1 VANKTKKTNNKENTR
16 KTKRRTKVTMKR
28 NSLRPKKPRSQ
39 KKSKMKPQLVLLSKS
54 CIAKSAAA
62 HQNTVLSSR
71 RRTLKN
77 ARNG

>member
-1 VANKTKKTNNKENTR
+1 
-16 KTKRRTKVTMKR
+16 MKR